1 MIGFGLLQV
10 RQHEIVAPLVLRSFD
25 DGCTPSLRTID
36 NPMVKLVGNLG
47 EGLTEHPLS
56 IPVGI
61 EEADYPF
68 GLLEGLNESVQLG
81 SDRNIDMRTRCY
93 SCGARRKRSWRSPV

>member
-25 DGCTPSLRTID
+25 DGCAPSLRAID

-47 EGLTEHPLS
+47 EGPTDYPLS
-56 IPVGI
+56 LAIGI

-68 GLLEGLNESVQLG
+68 GLLEGLNESVQ
-81 SDRNIDMRTRCY
+81 
-93 SCGARRKRSWRSPV
+93 